1 MSDER
6 VWVSTTTAAKLHDL
20 APRTIRKR
28 LAAGTLPGQQVN
40 GVWMVATTADELLIK
55 GLDPEAVRLDAEGAA
70 PAPETAPAPKQPAES
85 NPDRAVPESASGPD
99 RTSPDLTPIAQTISE
114 LARRNEELAAAA
126 AMWQERALHLEARL
140 EALPPGELPEKRSLW
155 QRILDAFN
163 PSPPDDRA

>member
-6 VWVSTTTAAKLHDL
+6 VWVSTSTAAKLHDL

-40 GVWMVATTADELLIK
+40 GVWMVAATVDDLLMA
-55 GLDPEAVRLDAEGAA
+55 GLDPAAVTLDAQGTA
-70 PAPETAPAPKQPAES
+70 PAPETAPDPEGPAES
-85 NPDRAVPESASGPD
+85 TSDRAVPGAASGTD
-99 RTSPDLTPIAQTISE
+99 RSGPDLTPIAQAISE